1 MLFLEK
7 GIYAVAAILIVFF
20 GAFEPDTAEGVLV
33 ENASARSQFAYSS
46 VAEH

>member
-1 MLFLEK
+1 MSLEK
-7 GIYAVAAILIVFF
+7 GVYAVAAILIVFF
-20 GAFEPDTAEGVLV
+20 GAFEPDAAEGALD